1 MNASETEYK
10 MNPQNC
16 AKHDRGTCTCAFLYI
31 APHFNSRK
39 LFHLIQKGIVAIMGL
54 KTAQTNPWIADG
66 WFKEFRRGFNLWGEV
81 KEETIE
87 FRKLLG
93 FLVGDWTLGLAAD
106 CHLGRAGISSGYPQG
121 CDHESLVTKH
131 ISSHW
136 CTPGNIALSFCR
148 CDSSPQWAHQF
159 LLLGWETLLIILLV
173 LSVQGTPTY
182 PPHRFHHWHFAESA
196 SSQTFPSLLSIHS
209 FYFLV
214 YFKVS
219 CRHQHTALPKHFNNL
234 CLDLFLKLSF
244 LVLLFKPMPK
254 EVSEGGMRNEDR
266 PSFLVVLPKAKASPG
281 ASFGRECCDSPS
293 HLLLVHLWA

>member
-93 FLVGDWTLGLAAD
+93 FLVGDWVWLLTVTW
-106 CHLGRAGISSGYPQG
+106 AGQGFPQ
-121 CDHESLVTKH
+121 VTPRDA
-131 ISSHW
+131 ITSHW
-136 CTPGNIALSFCR
+136 SQSIY
-148 CDSSPQWAHQF
+148 
-159 LLLGWETLLIILLV
+159 LLIDAPRETLHSLFADVTHFLSEPTSSYCLDGKLFSSSCWFCLYREHPHTRHIDSTIDILL
-173 LSVQGTPTY
+173 
-182 PPHRFHHWHFAESA
+182 
-196 SSQTFPSLLSIHS
+196 SLLH
-209 FYFLV
+209 
-214 YFKVS
+214 
-219 CRHQHTALPKHFNNL
+219 H
-234 CLDLFLKLSF
+234 
-244 LVLLFKPMPK
+244 
-254 EVSEGGMRNEDR
+254 R
-266 PSFLVVLPKAKASPG
+266 PSQAFY
-281 ASFGRECCDSPS
+281 PS
-293 HLLLVHLWA
+293 IRFIFWCISK

>member
-87 FRKLLG
+87 FRKRLG

-182 PPHRFHHWHFAESA
+182 PPHRFHHWHFAEFA
-196 SSQTFPSLLSIHS
+196 SSQTFPSLHHFQT
-209 FYFLV
+209 FYFNWCP
-214 YFKVS
+214 YCYSK
-219 CRHQHTALPKHFNNL
+219 HLPRIKTPHILHDFHKI
-234 CLDLFLKLSF
+234 DSKLLHKRIGSFIWFMTSHVSF
-244 LVLLFKPMPK
+244 LRFTLFYTLTHW
-254 EVSEGGMRNEDR
+254 NQ
-266 PSFLVVLPKAKASPG
+266 
-281 ASFGRECCDSPS
+281 DSI
-293 HLLLVHLWA
+293 L